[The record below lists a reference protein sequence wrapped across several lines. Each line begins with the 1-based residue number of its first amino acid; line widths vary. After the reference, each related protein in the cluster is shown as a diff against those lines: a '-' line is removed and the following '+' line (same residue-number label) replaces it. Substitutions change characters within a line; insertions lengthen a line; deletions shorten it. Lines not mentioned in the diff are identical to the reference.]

1 MERRFVNSHF
11 KRKQGH
17 FSETEDLK
25 KGSFKKKFP
34 ISIRNNTPKTA
45 DRNSHCIGNRER
57 KQTLHSYLKKAM
69 DSRKTLTDCGFSLS
83 SEQTESYRDGYEKW
97 EKCFRTAACFFYNG
111 KSQKS
116 EKRLFPFEMEMR
128 FCNSHCIGNRGNF
141 R

>member
-1 MERRFVNSHF
+1 MERRFVKSYFN
-11 KRKQGH
+11 RKQGH
-17 FSETEDLK
+17 FSETAVLK
-25 KGSFKKKFP
+25 QGSFKKIFP
-34 ISIRNNTPKTA
+34 ISIRN
-45 DRNSHCIGNRER
+45 
-57 KQTLHSYLKKAM
+57 LKKVM
-69 DSRKTLTDCGFSLS
+69 DSRKTLTGCGFSLS

-128 FCNSHCIGNRGNF
+128 FCNSHCIGNRVNF